1 MRESLLK
8 KTYIF
13 LINLKQNKTRNVL
26 IFINFTK
33 GKIMKKLLKIL
44 LVLFG
49 SFWVLYLAMELF
61 FTIPY
66 YTGLDGHAVVKIL
79 IGLVL
84 SAGPLYYALKKL

>member
-1 MRESLLK
+1 
-8 KTYIF
+8 
-13 LINLKQNKTRNVL
+13 
-26 IFINFTK
+26 
-33 GKIMKKLLKIL
+33 MKKLLKVL

-49 SFWVLYLAMELF
+49 SFWTLYLTMELF

-66 YTGLDGHAVVKIL
+66 YSGLDGHAVVKIL

>member
-1 MRESLLK
+1 
-8 KTYIF
+8 
-13 LINLKQNKTRNVL
+13 
-26 IFINFTK
+26 
-33 GKIMKKLLKIL
+33 MKKLLKIL

-66 YTGLDGHAVVKIL
+66 YTGVDGHAVVKIL

-84 SAGPLYYALKKL
+84 SAGPLYYALKKLWVFWLVENHNMDKYQNAKDFNIKSILFL